1 MNKFRNL
8 SGSPVSIKLLIPLAG
23 IFFALSFPPVD
34 LNFLIFI
41 SFAIIIHIFLRTE
54 NFRSAFIRSY
64 LIFFTAC
71 IISVSWIM
79 LSGMRENADRFL
91 IIGGIFI
98 LLVYPLFFV
107 MPMIVFYKIKS
118 KFNFRYGSI
127 LTLILFPVVWTGFEY
142 ISTIGQINFPWLFA
156 GNTLTYNP
164 AKIQYAE
171 ITGIFG
177 VSFWVCCISV
187 LIYVLYR
194 NIFERKISYSSL
206 KNITVFVSLIL
217 LYFFPNF
224 YNSYLSDLKRIT
236 DSTLGKINTGIIQP
250 NINPWLKW
258 GGKQDDLV
266 NGYAAQIRELYNS
279 NPNLELIIL
288 PETALPYFFREKYF
302 EDKYLMLK
310 DLCDSIGI
318 PILVGT
324 PDLEYYENPDEAPV
338 DAKIMRS
345 TGKKYDTY
353 NTAVLFEP
361 ETDKNKYQKHQKIK
375 LVIGS
380 ERMPYQELF
389 PFTKS
394 LIEWGVGLGSWQ
406 IGKDSNNFTLK
417 NKVTFN
423 TAVCYESVYPE
434 FFANFVKKGTEFS
447 VIITNDGWW
456 GKFFGTYQHNQFAV
470 FRAIENRR
478 WIARCANTGIS
489 DFISPSGEIFQQT
502 GIDEKTSIVR
512 EIDLIKETTF
522 YTKHGDALAEYCLY
536 FSLLIFG
543 ICFFIKKEKRSAP

>member
-1 MNKFRNL
+1 
-8 SGSPVSIKLLIPLAG
+8 LLIPLAG

-34 LNFLIFI
+34 LNYLIFI
-41 SFAIIIHIFLRTE
+41 SFVIIIHIFFRTK
-54 NFRSAFIRSY
+54 NFKSAFIRSY
-64 LIFFTAC
+64 MIFFTAC

-79 LSGMRENADRFL
+79 LSGMRDNADRFL

-107 MPMIVFYKIKS
+107 MPLLVFYKIKS
-118 KFNFRYGSI
+118 KFTFRFGSI
-127 LTLILFPVVWTGFEY
+127 FTLILFPVVWTGFEY

-187 LIYVLYR
+187 MLYVLYR
-194 NIFERKISYSSL
+194 NIFEVKIPYSSF
-206 KNITVFVSLIL
+206 KNISVLVCLIL
-217 LYFFPNF
+217 LYFFPDF
-224 YNSYLSDLKRIT
+224 YNSSLSDFKKIT
-236 DSTLGKINTGIIQP
+236 GSSHGKIKTGIIQP

-258 GGKQDDLV
+258 GGKQDELV
-266 NGYAAQIRELYNS
+266 SGYAEQIRDLYIS
-279 NPNLELIIL
+279 NPDIELIIL

-302 EDKYLMLK
+302 EEKFLILK
-310 DLCDSIGI
+310 NLCDSIQI
-318 PILVGT
+318 PILIGT

-361 ETDKNKYQKHQKIK
+361 EIDKNEYQKHQKVK

-380 ERMPYQELF
+380 ERMPYQELL

-406 IGKDSNNFTLK
+406 IGKDTNNFTLK
-417 NKVTFN
+417 NNVTFN

-434 FFANFVKKGTEFS
+434 FFADFVKKGADFS

-489 DFISPSGEIFQQT
+489 DFISPYGEIFQHT
-502 GIDEKTSIVR
+502 EIDEKTSIVR
-512 EIDLIKETTF
+512 EIDLISETTF
-522 YTKHGDALAEYCLY
+522 YTKHGDAPAEYCLY
-536 FSLLIFG
+536 LSLLIFG
-543 ICFFIKKEKRSAP
+543 ICFFIKNEKKSAP